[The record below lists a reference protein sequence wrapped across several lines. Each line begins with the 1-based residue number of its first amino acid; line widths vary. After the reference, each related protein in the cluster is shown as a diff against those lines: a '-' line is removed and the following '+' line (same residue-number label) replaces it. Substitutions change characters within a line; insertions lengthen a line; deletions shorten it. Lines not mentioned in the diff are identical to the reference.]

1 MNLHAIEPTWG
12 AQNLIP
18 HSLGQGDRR
27 RRGHRRR
34 GGRRVA
40 RVRHVLVDLAD
51 DGLLVAGVSLV
62 YDGRFPYGDRRPRP
76 RRLAPEVLL
85 RLEDARVHLQISI
98 INSGAQA
105 RDWSSYVARPCDER
119 ANGTTNHA
127 AAVTCSASGARG
139 AAAALPISAASN
151 KSGNDARFAILRLQL
166 VEEANLGLCGA
177 CGRRLCLPL
186 LERGSAVHP
195 SSCALESTAQDRVLR

>member
-51 DGLLVAGVSLV
+51 DGLLITRISTVDYGYLSYGHAGLARVDSLQ
-62 YDGRFPYGDRRPRP
+62 
-76 RRLAPEVLL
+76 EVLL

-98 INSGAQA
+98 INSRAQA
-105 RDWSSYVARPCDER
+105 RDWSSYVARPCDEG
-119 ANGTTNHA
+119 ANGTADQCCHD
-127 AAVTCSASGARG
+127 VQR
-139 AAAALPISAASN
+139 
-151 KSGNDARFAILRLQL
+151 
-166 VEEANLGLCGA
+166 
-177 CGRRLCLPL
+177 
-186 LERGSAVHP
+186 
-195 SSCALESTAQDRVLR
+195 

>member
-18 HSLGQGDRR
+18 HSLGQRDRR

-62 YDGRFPYGDRRPRP
+62 YDGWFSDGHA
-76 RRLAPEVLL
+76 RLA
-85 RLEDARVHLQISI
+85 RVDSL
-98 INSGAQA
+98 
-105 RDWSSYVARPCDER
+105 
-119 ANGTTNHA
+119 
-127 AAVTCSASGARG
+127 
-139 AAAALPISAASN
+139 
-151 KSGNDARFAILRLQL
+151 
-166 VEEANLGLCGA
+166 
-177 CGRRLCLPL
+177 
-186 LERGSAVHP
+186 
-195 SSCALESTAQDRVLR
+195 

>member
-62 YDGRFPYGDRRPRP
+62 YEGRFPYGHA
-76 RRLAPEVLL
+76 RLARVDALQEVLL
-85 RLEDARVHLQISI
+85 RLEDARVHL
-98 INSGAQA
+98 
-105 RDWSSYVARPCDER
+105 
-119 ANGTTNHA
+119 
-127 AAVTCSASGARG
+127 
-139 AAAALPISAASN
+139 
-151 KSGNDARFAILRLQL
+151 
-166 VEEANLGLCGA
+166 
-177 CGRRLCLPL
+177 
-186 LERGSAVHP
+186 
-195 SSCALESTAQDRVLR
+195 

>member
-40 RVRHVLVDLAD
+40 RVRHVFIDLAD

-62 YDGRFPYGDRRPRP
+62 YDGRFPYGDAG
-76 RRLAPEVLL
+76 LARVDALQEVLL

-98 INSGAQA
+98 INSG
-105 RDWSSYVARPCDER
+105 
-119 ANGTTNHA
+119 T
-127 AAVTCSASGARG
+127 
-139 AAAALPISAASN
+139 
-151 KSGNDARFAILRLQL
+151 
-166 VEEANLGLCGA
+166 
-177 CGRRLCLPL
+177 
-186 LERGSAVHP
+186 
-195 SSCALESTAQDRVLR
+195 